1 MKRRIFIGGAIGAAL
16 LPTVAGKVD
25 AKDSP
30 VLEDATAIDDDSRD
44 WWEFRPA
51 NDYAPGSVIG
61 MESWLDAPAGKH
73 GAVRIIGDRFA
84 FADGTRARFW
94 GVNHGNTNCAPPK
107 EVAPVRATRLAKYG
121 VNGVRLHKFTWYGE
135 GQGIGRG
142 DISTELT
149 DDGWE
154 RLDFYVSE
162 LKKRGIYHGWSH
174 IFGHRPRPGDKPRL
188 LAYDEVMNAHTASYL
203 RGSTYGLVMFAPDLQ
218 ALNIELTVNMLRHRN
233 PYSGKTYA
241 EEPSLAFIEMQN
253 EDDIFFPSTHDVVMR
268 CPRYKKLLCEQ
279 FTDWT
284 VRLYGTEAKALAA
297 WGGRALNA
305 YPDLQKNE
313 SFAARNIYPI
323 PHHWYH
329 GPDGLKD
336 AATKGAKTRM
346 LDAARF
352 LYETQSDFYTR
363 FAAAIRKAGYD
374 GPLIGS
380 CWAAGDGVSHYYNL
394 LSDANV
400 GYVDRHNY
408 HGGQGNGVGTGKN
421 DNHAMV
427 DDPGSG
433 LLSTGMQ
440 QVRGKPFGISEWTSL
455 IPNEW
460 VAEGPAILAVY
471 GMGLQGWDA
480 SYEFANDS
488 DRYLDTLQNHGPWVV
503 DSPTQ
508 IGLYPALAR
517 MVYRGDVS
525 EGKPLPTRN
534 VSLADLRR
542 GELGFSETSTQSGG
556 MGDEKRYAGV
566 TVPNAALALGRVE
579 VAFTQKSEKTTPVAI
594 DVKQDAL
601 RSNTGELVWHST
613 GKARTGYFT
622 VNTAATKAA
631 VGFLPRTPVPLGDV
645 TVQTD
650 NAFVCAFLTALDRK
664 DDLSRAKRALL
675 TVVARARNT
684 GMRYNADGSEVL
696 TLGAAP
702 IRMEPVELT
711 LTFMGARKPKRV
723 HVLDNDGRRQESVAP
738 LAVATASGAVQLDGS
753 RDRTLYYEVEF

>member
-1 MKRRIFIGGAIGAAL
+1 MVGKTEPKDFPMAE
-16 LPTVAGKVD
+16 TVA
-25 AKDSP
+25 
-30 VLEDATAIDDDSRD
+30 DDDAD

-61 MESWLDAPAGKH
+61 MQGWLDAPAGKH
-73 GAVRIIGDRFA
+73 GAVRITGDRFA
-84 FADGTRARFW
+84 FADGTRAKFW
-94 GVNHGNTNCAPPK
+94 GVNHGNENCAPPK
-107 EVAPVRATRLAKYG
+107 EIAPIRATRLAKYG
-121 VNGVRLHKFTWYGE
+121 VNGVRLHKFTWHGK
-135 GQGIGRG
+135 GQGIGRE

-149 DDGWE
+149 DDGWD
-154 RLDFYVSE
+154 RLDFYVAE

-174 IFGHRPRPGDKPRL
+174 IFGHRPRPGDKSRL
-188 LAYDEVMNAHTASYL
+188 LAYDEVMNGHTASYL

-233 PYSGKTYA
+233 PYTGKTYA
-241 EEPSLAFIEMQN
+241 EEPALAFVEMQN

-268 CPRYKKLLCEQ
+268 SPRYKQLLCEQ
-279 FTDWT
+279 FTEWT
-284 VRLYGTEAKALAA
+284 IRKYGTEAKALAA
-297 WGGRALNA
+297 WGVRALNA

-323 PHHWYH
+323 PHSWYH
-329 GPDGLKD
+329 GPAGLKD
-336 AATKGAKTRM
+336 AETKGARTRM

-363 FAAAIRKAGYD
+363 FGEAIRKAGYD

-380 CWAAGDGVSHYYNL
+380 CWAAGEGIPHYYNL

-408 HGGQGNGVGTGKN
+408 HGGQGGGVSTGKN

-427 DDPGSG
+427 DEPGSG

-455 IPNEW
+455 VPNEW
-460 VAEGPAILAVY
+460 VAEGPAIIATY

-480 SYEFANDS
+480 SYEFANDL
-488 DRYLDTLQNHGPWVV
+488 DRFNETIQTHGPWVV

-525 EGKPLPTRN
+525 EGKSLPPRH
-534 VSLADLRR
+534 VSLPDLQR
-542 GELGFSETSTQSGG
+542 GELGFTESSSQSGG

-566 TVPNAALALGRVE
+566 TVPNTALAVGRVE
-579 VAFTQKSEKTTPVAI
+579 VAFAEKSEKTQPVTLDA
-594 DVKQDAL
+594 KQNGL
-601 RSNTGELVWHST
+601 RSNTGELFWHHT

-631 VGFLPRTPVPLGDV
+631 VGFLPRTPVSLGDISLR
-645 TVQTD
+645 TENT
-650 NAFVCAFLTALDRK
+650 FVCAFLTALNREE
-664 DDLSRAKRALL
+664 DLSRADHALL

-696 TLGAAP
+696 ALGTAP
-702 IRMEPVELT
+702 IRMEPVRLT
-711 LTFMGARKPKRV
+711 LTFTGKRKPKRV
-723 HVLDNDGRRQESVAP
+723 HVLDNDGRRQNGI
-738 LAVATASGAVQLDGS
+738 ASYPIDPRTGGVSLDGA
-753 RDRTLYYEVEF
+753 RDRTLYYEIEY